1 MRLYSFFLAL
11 VLFVSMLSFESSAQ
25 TAINI
30 SFKVTVPKYKLK
42 GLKTLEIRGSD
53 EPLSWDK
60 PTLLTK
66 VNDSVFASE
75 IYFKPSVRAIEY
87 KYVINGKDWENL
99 EYNHIASVNTGVS
112 VIDKYG
118 TQGVYYPEQF
128 RLIPK
133 GILASDLSILGR
145 AVPELHA
152 GFDRYT
158 NKKVFTDKVNEV
170 IKNLPD
176 LLTDAQAYLAVS
188 EIMAT
193 LKCGHTYANFYN
205 QSAVTHHLVFDR
217 PDKLPFILQITDKQI
232 FIVKNL
238 SNLKGIEP
246 GSEIQTINGVPA
258 ADIIAKLL
266 TLVKADGDNNGK
278 RISDLQLTGLGKYE
292 AFDIYFPLLFPPS
305 KGTTYTLQIM
315 PFQKNSSVSADVITV
330 NRAYRK
336 QLLFKNFKL
345 KDLPADSLLQFK
357 IINEGKTAYLKLGTF
372 VDYNLTLDWKKFL
385 ASAFKTIDKKNIKS
399 LVVDIRN
406 NEGGTTGIPTE
417 LLTYITDK
425 PVQIEKSL
433 SLVRYQKMKP
443 IYTKMIDTWDK
454 SAFDFTSQTEPYQPG
469 YYKLNDSGNE
479 FSDVK
484 PKKKTFKGDIV
495 LLVNEANSSGTYYA
509 ARIAKFNKLATL
521 IGTVTGGDG
530 KGINAGVIGFM
541 RLPNSKIEVDIPLI
555 GTYYNE
561 GKPGGIVPDIEVQ
574 EPALPFLYNKDYAL
588 NKAIEFLNKK

>member
-1 MRLYSFFLAL
+1 MRLYSFFLAV
-11 VLFVSMLSFESSAQ
+11 VLFIGLLSFESNAQ
-25 TAINI
+25 TVINI

-42 GLKTLEIRGSD
+42 GLKTLEIRGSG

-66 VNDSVFASE
+66 VSDSVFATE

-99 EYNHIASVNTGVS
+99 EYNHIASVNNGVS

-118 TQGVYYPEQF
+118 TQSTYYIEQF
-128 RLIPK
+128 RFIQK
-133 GILASDLSILGR
+133 AILAADLSVLGR

-158 NKKVFTDKVNEV
+158 NKQAFTEKVNEL

-217 PDKLPFILQITDKQI
+217 PDKLPFTLQITDKQI

-246 GSEIQTINGVPA
+246 GSEIQTINGVPSA
-258 ADIIAKLL
+258 EIIAKLL
-266 TLVKADGDNNGK
+266 TLVKADGDNYGK

-336 QLLFKNFKL
+336 ELLFKNFKL
-345 KDLPADSLLQFK
+345 KDLPADSLFQFK

-385 ASAFKTIDKKNIKS
+385 ASAFKTIDKNIKS

-406 NEGGTTGIPTE
+406 NEGGTTAIPTE
-417 LLTYITDK
+417 LLTYISDK
-425 PVQIEKSL
+425 PLQIEKCL

-443 IYTKMIDTWDK
+443 FYTKMIDTWDK

-469 YYKLNDSGNE
+469 YYKLNNSGNE

-495 LLVNEANSSGTYYA
+495 LLVNEANSSGTYYT
-509 ARIAKFNKLATL
+509 ARIAKYNKLATL
-521 IGTVTGGDG
+521 IGTETGGDG
-530 KGINAGVIGFM
+530 RGINAGVIGFM
-541 RLPNSKIEVDIPLI
+541 RLQGSNIEVDIPLI

-561 GKPGGIVPDIEVQ
+561 GKPGGVQPDIAVQ
-574 EPALPFLYNKDYAL
+574 VPAMPFLYEKDYYLNAAL
-588 NKAIEFLNKK
+588 DYLNKK